1 MGGRSGG
8 GASGGMGSGSAV
20 GATEIGMS
28 KAMAKSVVNAE
39 NSIRGNDFETLF
51 TFDDNGNIVYSE
63 KGGKKSVRFYGQKT
77 VDAVV
82 THNHPSGSA
91 FSGADLKNAVKFN
104 QKEIRATGK
113 EFTFS
118 MKRPAGGWGKSP
130 LTVSRKFNQYHKEA
144 SAQYYKLKTGD
155 AALDRKIWIKLS
167 TNVSSKV
174 AHDFGW
180 IFTVKKN
187 K

>member
-1 MGGRSGG
+1 MGGRAGGGGAGLGSRSGG
-8 GASGGMGSGSAV
+8 GA
-20 GATEIGMS
+20 TERGMS
-28 KAMAKSVVNAE
+28 RAMAQGLVNAE
-39 NSIRGNDFETLF
+39 NGIRGNNFETLY
-51 TFDDNGNIVYSE
+51 TFDDKGNIVYSE
-63 KGGKKSVRFYGQKT
+63 KGGKNSVRYYGHKT

-82 THNHPSGSA
+82 THNHPNGSA

-130 LTVSRKFNQYHKEA
+130 LAVARKFNQYHKEA
-144 SAQYYKLKTGD
+144 SSQYHKLKTGD
-155 AALDRKIWIKLS
+155 AALDRKLWIKLS
-167 TNVSSKV
+167 TNASSKL

-180 IFTVKKN
+180 NFTVKKH